1 MSRSVVKQP
10 NGLWAMWS
18 SIVDDFLIVD
28 ATEEEI
34 IEQSARDAYEAEKE
48 EMTEIIEALKAGR
61 RHRRSW
67 ISWKEALRKKRDN
80 QR

>member
-18 SIVDDFLIVD
+18 SIVDDFLIID

-34 IEQSARDAYEAEKE
+34 IEWSAQDRYEAEKE

-67 ISWKEALRKKRDN
+67 ISWKEALRTKRDN
-80 QR
+80 Q

>member
-1 MSRSVVKQP
+1 
-10 NGLWAMWS
+10 MWS

-34 IEQSARDAYEAEKE
+34 IEWSARDAYEAEQE

-67 ISWKEALRKKRDN
+67 ISWKEALRTKRDN
-80 QR
+80 Q